1 MPKIYECQRAKSDII
16 QLHVLN
22 DSLVAYTTKLHGI
35 KIFDFNECEIKKN
48 ILNTHLNSEV
58 TICAFSPNSELFA
71 FVNNQLIYIID
82 IDFKK
87 VIHSIEL
94 NGEEIEI
101 ICFDSSSSYIIAGS
115 KNGRV
120 LQYKTN
126 SSSLLSRLC
135 SFPHDTSGMD
145 IKNRENKNFVSSFAF
160 YKNLFACS
168 GYGGAIFVID
178 LNSNTNKN
186 IITHN
191 KTRIDALCFLN
202 EETIACGKNNGVVDI
217 ISLNENNTYK
227 SIHTPILEIKQII
240 VMPNPNYIMISGKS
254 NIITVIDVKN
264 HKIAHSKYIEFE
276 TQIKQIGIAKND
288 LLIVAL
294 NNNKIVEV
302 ELLGIEKLKSLL
314 ADNLIKEAFE
324 LISKEPM
331 LQSSFEHKMLEDDFN
346 RGYDKATEALVNENR
361 ALALE
366 ILEPYKDIKSK
377 QSSVKNLFDAFKN
390 YPRLKILFLERKY
403 AIAYSM
409 CSKFEPL
416 KHTPQYKKMEQ
427 TFKLA
432 FFNAQKHILQ
442 NNLDGAKIILNE
454 YNTITSKKPLIKL
467 LLTQNKQFVELLK
480 AIHNK
485 DFKTVDKL
493 TNANELF
500 KQIPNYVAL
509 NNQVE
514 ETLLEIEAEI
524 KDANISRAK
533 ELLDSINEIPSIYHR
548 VEQLYLKC
556 RHVVL
561 LRKAYE
567 ESDFITCYEI
577 LDSHKYLSSTELGA
591 LLEKHWSKLMQ
602 KCEAFALEGNIKDIK
617 LTLGTLIGLSTRHN
631 KIGDLI
637 RVSFHVRIKKLM
649 DTKSFRGAEAIIYTY
664 IDIFGRDS
672 EINHIMKVFEDISGL
687 KLAITQIQLQR
698 PTRDSWRESD
708 IIMKNP

>member
-22 DSLVAYTTKLHGI
+22 DSLVAYTTKLHGV

-48 ILNTHLNSEV
+48 IVNTHLNSDV
-58 TICAFSPNSELFA
+58 SICAFSPNSELFA
-71 FVNNQLIYIID
+71 FVNHQFIYIID

-94 NGEEIEI
+94 NGEEIDI

-120 LQYKTN
+120 LQYRTN

-135 SFPHDTSGMD
+135 SFPHDTSDMD

-178 LNSNTNKN
+178 LSSNINKST
-186 IITHN
+186 ITHN

-202 EETIACGKNNGVVDI
+202 ENTIACGKNNGIIDI
-217 ISLNENNTYK
+217 ISLNENGSYE
-227 SIHTPILEIKQII
+227 SINTPILEIKQII

-264 HKIAHSKYIEFE
+264 HKIAHSKYLEFE
-276 TQIKQIGIAKND
+276 TQINYICIAKSD

-302 ELLGIEKLKSLL
+302 ELLGIEKLKSLIVK
-314 ADNLIKEAFE
+314 NLIKEAFE

-331 LQSSFEHKMLEDDFN
+331 LQGSFEHKMLEDNFEM
-346 RGYDKATEALVNENR
+346 RYKTALEALINQNKI
-361 ALALE
+361 LAE
-366 ILEPYKDIKSK
+366 QILEPYKEIKSK
-377 QSSVKNLFDAFKN
+377 QRAVKDLFDAFKN
-390 YPRLKILFLERKY
+390 FNRFKELFFEKKY
-403 AIAYSM
+403 AVAYAM

-427 TFKLA
+427 TFKHA

-442 NNLDGAKIILNE
+442 NNLDGAKIILSE
-454 YNTITSKKPLIKL
+454 YNTISSKKPLIKL
-467 LLTQNKQFVELLK
+467 LLTQNKEFIELLK

-485 DFKTVDKL
+485 DFKTIDKL
-493 TNANELF
+493 INANEVF
-500 KQIPNYVAL
+500 KQIPNYIAL
-509 NNQVE
+509 NSQVQ
-514 ETLLEIEAEI
+514 ETLVEIEAEI
-524 KDANISRAK
+524 KDANIARAK
-533 ELLDSINEIPSIYHR
+533 KLLDSINEIPQISQR
-548 VEQLYLKC
+548 VEELYLKC

-561 LRKAYE
+561 LQRAYE

-602 KCEAFALEGNIKDIK
+602 KCEVFALDGNIKDIK
-617 LTLGTLIGLSTRHN
+617 QTLGTLIGLSTRHN

-698 PTRDSWRESD
+698 PTRDSWRNSD